1 MNKLINTISGSL
13 PMRAYEDSSADLW
26 DQNIAAQYIIAY
38 ELNPGLDR
46 KIQDMLPNV
55 SFEIEGLTC
64 SKIMIN

>member
-1 MNKLINTISGSL
+1 
-13 PMRAYEDSSADLW
+13 MRAYEDSSADLW

-55 SFEIEGLTC
+55 RIEMKDLAP
-64 SKIMIN
+64 N

>member
-1 MNKLINTISGSL
+1 
-13 PMRAYEDSSADLW
+13 MRAYEDSSADLW